1 MTTPFQPP
9 RIVAPSIL
17 ASDYGIFGS
26 EAADAE
32 AKGGDWL
39 HLDVMDGH
47 FVENISFGP
56 GVVKAL
62 RPHTKLFF
70 DVHLMITR
78 PDRYWEA
85 FAKAGADGITVH
97 VESEHEVDS
106 TLKKIRAAGLKTG
119 LALNPGTPFET
130 MQPYLTEIDLLLIMT
145 VVPGFGGQ
153 SFMHETLPKIE
164 AGVAERDRLGLSYHI
179 EVDGGIDAQTAVH
192 AAQAGANVLVAGTT
206 IFKAPDRAAAIRS
219 LREA

>member
-17 ASDYGIFGS
+17 ASDYGTFGS

-85 FAKAGADGITVH
+85 FAKAGADGH
-97 VESEHEVDS
+97 SW
-106 TLKKIRAAGLKTG
+106 
-119 LALNPGTPFET
+119 
-130 MQPYLTEIDLLLIMT
+130 
-145 VVPGFGGQ
+145 
-153 SFMHETLPKIE
+153 
-164 AGVAERDRLGLSYHI
+164 
-179 EVDGGIDAQTAVH
+179 
-192 AAQAGANVLVAGTT
+192 
-206 IFKAPDRAAAIRS
+206 
-219 LREA
+219 